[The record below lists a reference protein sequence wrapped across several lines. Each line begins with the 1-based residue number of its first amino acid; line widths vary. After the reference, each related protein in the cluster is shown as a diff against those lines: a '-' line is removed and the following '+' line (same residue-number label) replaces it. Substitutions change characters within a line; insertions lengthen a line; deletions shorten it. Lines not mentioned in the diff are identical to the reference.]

1 MLDEDDKIAI
11 NKAMDMKR
19 SKVVVKE
26 EKTKEPTVIQ
36 TTPNGDIK
44 IKTEI
49 VNDEI
54 CGNIDA
60 IESEKSEETVGND
73 TIVVDG
79 NVVMEPLGNS
89 TESEGQESYSAG
101 AAEFLLSSDLEPSVE
116 MEVEESLSEEYTP
129 NVVEVDVTSSSD
141 LSCPICDMTFT
152 LKKSVRRHVK
162 NIHKIFKDVSETSAT
177 TATASENITQETVDQ
192 DVQAEKHQPS
202 EVSKEVD
209 VPKEGESRGKMAD
222 TTSETIYKCEECGE
236 EQSWKDHYKHVRT
249 VHGYSAKAAIKSVA
263 RTKKRIAEEKDESTA
278 KRKKTC
284 WVRLVKFDSIPHD
297 ELPSI
302 VSDLP
307 ITTEMDESTSG
318 VEEKVVEKI
327 IDEAVP
333 VMVKRKSKSC
343 EVCHIDVSHN
353 NFNRHMIAKHGE
365 STKDSTEPS
374 TKDEVLG
381 EVMNGTVDVT
391 LQDPQQIKQPALRQK
406 DMKLEDKIVTVEPN
420 QEKNTN
426 DENGDVN
433 ISVEDSSGRT
443 VCKVC
448 SIEVSAS
455 YLRRHLRRVHKTK
468 LKDLDDSKLEGV
480 SEKHADFESEND
492 LGNIEVNVLNNDKE
506 DNKNPSEPSKHDDVL
521 EAPSVTVS
529 DLNEKH
535 PNLAVQDSS
544 LPSNSPQDSGV
555 FLEKLKLKLL
565 LDSDDEDDEI
575 SEPKSVEIKTEKVVM
590 IKEATEDRKT
600 IIENLKPNCN
610 ESKIGHFSRTI
621 SSSRAE
627 FEIVKDPNLPPNW
640 LVRYTSRPDLN
651 RTDRE
656 FITPENKRIRSIVKM
671 LDYMSESKQYK
682 PEEIERVKEYFK
694 KPRVSLEHLKS
705 LPINNS

>member
-162 NIHKIFKDVSETSAT
+162 NIHKIYKDVNETSAT
-177 TATASENITQETVDQ
+177 AASENITHETVDQ
-192 DVQAEKHQPS
+192 DVQAGKSHSS

-209 VPKEGESRGKMAD
+209 VPKEVETRKEMTD

-297 ELPSI
+297 ELPGI

-307 ITTEMDESTSG
+307 VTTEMDESISG
-318 VEEKVVEKI
+318 VEVKVVEKI
-327 IDEAVP
+327 IDEAAP

-353 NFNRHMIAKHGE
+353 NFNRHMAAKHGE
-365 STKDSTEPS
+365 STKNSSEPS

-381 EVMNGTVDVT
+381 EVMNGTVDET
-391 LQDPQQIKQPALRQK
+391 LQDLEQVKQPALRLK
-406 DMKLEDKIVTVEPN
+406 DMKLEDKIVTVEEN
-420 QEKNTN
+420 VEKNTN
-426 DENGDVN
+426 DENGDAKV
-433 ISVEDSSGRT
+433 SEEDSSGRT
-443 VCKVC
+443 VCKIC

-455 YLRRHLRRVHKTK
+455 YLRRHMRRVHKTK
-468 LKDLDDSKLEGV
+468 LKDLDDSKLEDV

-492 LGNIEVNVLNNDKE
+492 LSSIEVKVLNNDNE
-506 DNKNPSEPSKHDDVL
+506 ENKNPSEPSKHDDVL

-529 DLNEKH
+529 DPNEKD
-535 PNLAVQDSS
+535 PNLAVRDSS
-544 LPSNSPQDSGV
+544 VPSNPPQDSGV

-565 LDSDDEDDEI
+565 LDSDDEDDEA
-575 SEPKSVEIKTEKVVM
+575 SEPKSVEIKTEKAVM